1 MRTRINYA
9 GGRPQQNRM
18 IKDKLNSLKKA
29 LLYSYQAGTM
39 VIDNKDYDKD
49 SDDPIKQLPQLEF
62 RCLMNPD
69 KLTFNAD
76 QKMLSVPFE
85 DICLN
90 APKIGKT
97 IEGAVTVPV
106 KAGEN
111 FIWKETN
118 SRWLITL
125 QYLEELAY
133 FRADVRKCYPYPIEI
148 NGEKYWFSNVGEN
161 QQTLD
166 WLRKNKEVL
175 NELNYTRT
183 LYFKRDKNTLDFF
196 KRFKEIKIPNISGEL
211 ENWQVQAVA
220 PNAIDDI
227 IIVYVQEYF
236 ENPFEVISQEAQSEI
251 TEQHELNEDF
261 ITYAY
266 GKIKY
271 MTPYISGATWSVSN
285 CKGGV
290 IPHIDDAVINEDK
303 INTTVFISLTNAKTG
318 SFDICYNDKVV
329 KHVVVK
335 SI

>member
-1 MRTRINYA
+1 MKKRLDYA

-18 IKDKLNSLKKA
+18 IQDKLRSLKKS

-39 VIDNKDYDKD
+39 IIDNPDYNKK
-49 SDDPIKQLPQLEF
+49 SLDPIKQLPQLEF

-69 KLTFNAD
+69 KLTYNAD
-76 QKMLSVPFE
+76 QKMLSVPFA

-90 APKIGKT
+90 APQNGKT
-97 IEGAVTVPV
+97 VDSLVDVPV
-106 KAGEN
+106 KAGET
-111 FIWKETN
+111 FVWKETR

-125 QYLEELAY
+125 QYIEELAY
-133 FRADVRKCYPYPIEI
+133 FRADVRKCFPYPIVIDGKE
-148 NGEKYWFSNVGEN
+148 YYYSSVGEN

-166 WLRKNKEVL
+166 WLRKNKQVL
-175 NELNYTRT
+175 NELNYTRAI
-183 LYFKRDKNTLDFF
+183 YIKRDETTLDFF
-196 KRFKEIKIPNISGEL
+196 KRFKEVKIPDIKGNL

-220 PNAIDDI
+220 PNVIDDI

-236 ENPFEVISQEAQSEI
+236 ENPYELIGQEAQNQN

-266 GKIKY
+266 SKIKY
-271 MTPYISGATWSVSN
+271 TVPVVDNAVWGIEN
-285 CKGGV
+285 LQGGV
-290 IPHIDDAVINEDK
+290 APHIDDAVINEDK
-303 INTTVFISLTNAKTG
+303 INTTVFISLTNGKKG
-318 SFDICYNDKVV
+318 SFDIVYNGQVV